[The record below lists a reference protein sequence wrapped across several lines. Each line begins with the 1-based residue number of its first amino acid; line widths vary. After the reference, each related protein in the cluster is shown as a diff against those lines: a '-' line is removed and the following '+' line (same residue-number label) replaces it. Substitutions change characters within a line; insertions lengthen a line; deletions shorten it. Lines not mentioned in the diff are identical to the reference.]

1 MRKKYLSALLFGA
14 LLFASAGTFTSCKDY
29 DDDIDNLQQQIDGL
43 ATKEDMQAKL
53 DQMQTAVNDAKAT
66 AEEALEKANAA
77 GDADKIA
84 ELEGRIAEL
93 EKTLGDI
100 DAMKEEIQNALDSQI
115 ADFREEMEELLKQV
129 EELTGYSLDMV
140 TSIEFQEAKDLTPAL
155 DLGYARVS
163 KITYPENLVVGG
175 TDKTANSYTFGEGL
189 TGAFTVKA
197 GDVNTVADYMLVNVN
212 PADAAVSNDMLS
224 LVNGKKNNLNEYIN
238 MTIAAWSGDITGT
251 SRASQAT
258 GLRKVGVQLK
268 SDVDFEA
275 FDKLVLTDSDAKH
288 ETSSDKNC
296 ANKHTYIKYA
306 LSVTDAEKER
316 TVTSAY
322 DVTMH
327 VLEEQK
333 AEEIEKGSTISSSAA
348 SSSQN
353 DKAIENW
360 ADGKDVTA
368 TEGNEKCFPVALGEA
383 FTINVKQNKGGRVRA
398 SYVVVDYDNTNLSA
412 TDKAALRGLTFSGV
426 DNVVTGE
433 SLKHSITINGIAGI
447 AVPLKLVTIDYTG
460 NIEVNNIWVKAG
472 SAVTVTAAYT
482 ITPTAY
488 VEDSKATDFDIDAQ
502 NKMQAFT
509 VPAGATQYSVE
520 FTIGETAHEGHN
532 HKPTVYKQNITDIT
546 WGVLTADKSGVVT
559 ASGADFLKLYKSDKE
574 NAPTKQEEVAYAE
587 FIGGVNLQMMRED
600 KTYEGTVRF
609 YDATGTY
616 LGANTIQ
623 VTKTLPT
630 AVPSDF
636 SAKTNGIN
644 NGVMTV
650 YPTAISGTSVTGE
663 FMLFKT
669 FNNWESNYDLTIDG
683 VTNINTPTGTYNKGT
698 DYDPDLDPDYKGDD
712 SNAKIED
719 INTDIIHNLKSYP
732 ATVTYNYGNIKFIP
746 EGHGTIQ
753 DPDAYAHIVT
763 WGTSFNMQFNC
774 WPVDCTY
781 QWSET
786 PEVYYGESTTLKG
799 KVTTKEANGV
809 ETVTDFENV
818 IKALSPYNGAI
829 DPFKAN
835 NNEDNWTN
843 WSDVLDE
850 SAEIILITNNSGKDV
865 VNEYYKASWTDVKEG
880 DKTKTA
886 IKLDWIG
893 AQSKPSADV
902 ETKVVLRLTD
912 KFNHTH
918 DIPALTFT
926 MKINHE

>member
-175 TDKTANSYTFGEGL
+175 KDQTANSYTFGEGL

-238 MTIAAWSGDITGT
+238 MTIAAWSGDITIAGT

-275 FDKLVLTDSDAKH
+275 FDKLVLTGSDAKH
-288 ETSSDKNC
+288 ETSSDKTC

-327 VLEEQK
+327 VLEEEK

-353 DKAIENW
+353 DKAIEKW
-360 ADGKDVTA
+360 AKGEDATA

-546 WGVLTADKSGVVT
+546 WGALTADKSGVVT
-559 ASGADFLKLYKSDKE
+559 ASGADFLKLYKSDKK

-650 YPTAISGTSVTGE
+650 YPTAIISGTSVTGE

-683 VTNINTPTGTYNKGT
+683 VTNIKTPTGTYNKGT
-698 DYDPDLDPDYKGDD
+698 DSDYKGDD
-712 SNAKIED
+712 SNARIED

-753 DPDAYAHIVT
+753 KPDAYAHIVT

-843 WSDVLDE
+843 WSDVLDK